1 MSLLKHLDRVP
12 PNLCRVLARDEGRAL
27 TNRQIAKRSGL
38 SLKRV
43 GEISKKKSWGS
54 VNIRQATEF
63 TEACGVDTVNQWRVR
78 KYLLRR
84 EGPKMAHIS
93 RAPNKRYLLK
103 LLNL

>member
-1 MSLLKHLDRVP
+1 M
-12 PNLCRVLARDEGRAL
+12 AREGGRAL
-27 TNRQIAKRSGL
+27 TNRELAKKSGL

-43 GEISKKKSWGS
+43 GEISKKTSWGS
-54 VNIRQATEF
+54 VNIRQAASF

-84 EGPKMAHIS
+84 EGPKMAHVS